1 MIAILAL
8 MTALA
13 QSCEAPKAVG
23 ETTQVAW
30 ISTVQDRVGAKSEL
44 TVFRTADLR
53 AFVQER
59 GRDATKLLRALGLLR
74 PKQEAKKA
82 YKITL
87 FDVKSAWLCRPVE
100 DASGA
105 SGGVA
110 TCSEK
115 AAKKGHGIYRKSWT
129 DCGYLLDSAT
139 HKRSLDIFR
148 IPWSDAV
155 TWGFCVLPLNRFLE
169 GA

>member
-1 MIAILAL
+1 MIALLAL

-53 AFVQER
+53 TFVQER
-59 GRDATKLLRALGLLR
+59 GRDATKLLQALGMLR
-74 PKQEAKKA
+74 PKQEAKKT

-87 FDVKSAWLCRPVE
+87 FDVKVNGYVGPSMMPVVVRAGWQHAQRRPLK
-100 DASGA
+100 
-105 SGGVA
+105 
-110 TCSEK
+110 K
-115 AAKKGHGIYRKSWT
+115 AMVSIENHGPI
-129 DCGYLLDSAT
+129 AV
-139 HKRSLDIFR
+139 IF
-148 IPWSDAV
+148 
-155 TWGFCVLPLNRFLE
+155 
-169 GA
+169 